1 MPQES
6 LSSAGSQDGRY
17 PRPQLV
23 RDSWAD
29 LSGPWRFAFDPDDR
43 GVADGWAQ
51 DAAAIAGEI
60 IVPFPP
66 ESPASGIGDT
76 GHHRVLWYRRTV
88 TAAEVAEAGH
98 GDGRTLLLHFGA
110 VDHSADVWIDG
121 THVGAHEGGHTP
133 FSVVVP
139 AHATQGFDL
148 VVRAED
154 DPRDLAQPRGKQD
167 WEERRHVVWYDR
179 TSGIWQPVWLESVP
193 ARHVRALAWRTDPD
207 AATAQLS
214 VELDGRPAP
223 GTRLSV
229 RISRGVETAA
239 AQVSEIAES
248 RATVTLSLPALRNG
262 QARDSWLWSPEHPHL
277 LDALVELLP
286 PDGVPDRIGSYL
298 GIRTVGTGGGR
309 VLVNDRPV
317 AVRAVLAQG
326 YWPQSHLA
334 APDADALRAE
344 AQLIKDLG
352 FTSVRVHQKIEDPR
366 FLYWADRLGLL
377 VWAEMPS
384 VYEFS
389 DVAVERLMRE
399 WTAVVRR
406 DVSHPSIVV
415 WVPLNESWGV
425 DRIAV
430 APRERE
436 LARALYHLTHALDDT
451 RLVVS
456 NDGWEHTRSDLFTVH
471 DYENDAAVLR
481 QRYGTPDAVR
491 EALDGIAPNGRRML
505 VGTPEESAD
514 TADRPVLLSE
524 FGGVSVDHEAD
535 GTWGYRMVDSD
546 EALEAHLTTLF
557 AAVRDCRPLAGWCYT
572 QLTDTGQE
580 TNGIADENRVP
591 KIPLERMRRI
601 VAGDPDVPAAAPVFH
616 ASPTL

>member
-6 LSSAGSQDGRY
+6 LSSASSQNGRY
-17 PRPQLV
+17 PRPQLL
-23 RDSWAD
+23 RAAWAD
-29 LSGPWRFAFDPDDR
+29 LSGPWRFAVDPDDR
-43 GVADGWAQ
+43 GLVDGWA
-51 DAAAIAGEI
+51 DDPSAIAGEI

-76 GHHRVLWYRRTV
+76 GYQRVLWYRRTV

-98 GDGRTLLLHFGA
+98 GVDRTLLLHFGA
-110 VDHSADVWIDG
+110 VDYRADVWVDG
-121 THVGAHEGGHTP
+121 AHIGSHEGGHTP
-133 FSVVVP
+133 FTVVVP
-139 AHATQGFDL
+139 ESAADGFDL

-154 DPRDLAQPRGKQD
+154 DPLDLAQPRGKQD

-193 ARHVRALAWRTDPD
+193 VQHVRSLAWRTDPD
-207 AATAQLS
+207 AATVQLS
-214 VELDGRPAP
+214 VELDVRPAP

-229 RISRGVETAA
+229 RIARGEETAA
-239 AQVSEIAES
+239 AQVTELTEA
-248 RATVTLSLPALRNG
+248 RQTLTLSIPALRNG
-262 QARDSWLWSPEHPHL
+262 QGRDAWLWTPDHPLL
-277 LDALVELLP
+277 LDAVVELLP
-286 PDGVPDRIGSYL
+286 PHGGADRIGSYL
-298 GIRTVGTGGGR
+298 GIRSVGTDGGR
-309 VLVNDRPV
+309 VLLNDRPTP
-317 AVRAVLAQG
+317 VRAVLSQG

-366 FLYWADRLGLL
+366 FLYWTDRLGLL

-389 DVAVERLMRE
+389 EVAIERLVRE

-406 DVSHPSIVV
+406 DCSHPSVVV

-425 DRIAV
+425 DRIAQ

-436 LARALYHLTHALDDT
+436 LARTLYHLTAALDGT

-481 QRYGTPDAVR
+481 ARYGTADALR
-491 EALDGIAPNGRRML
+491 ETVDGIAPNGRRML
-505 VGTPEESAD
+505 IGSPEESAE
-514 TADRPVLLSE
+514 TAARPVLLSE
-524 FGGVSVDHEAD
+524 FGGVSVDRAAD
-535 GTWGYRMVDSD
+535 GTWGYRMVGSV
-546 EALEAHLTTLF
+546 EALETHLTALF
-557 AAVRDCRPLAGWCYT
+557 AAVGDCAPLAGWCYT

-580 TNGIADENRVP
+580 TNGLTDENRVP
-591 KIPLERMRRI
+591 KLPLDRLRRLI
-601 VAGDPDVPAAAPVFH
+601 VGGDALPAASPVFH
-616 ASPTL
+616 S